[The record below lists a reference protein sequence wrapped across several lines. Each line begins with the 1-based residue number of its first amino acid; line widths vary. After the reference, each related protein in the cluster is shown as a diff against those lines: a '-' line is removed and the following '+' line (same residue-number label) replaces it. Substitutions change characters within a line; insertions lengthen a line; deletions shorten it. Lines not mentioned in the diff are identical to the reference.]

1 MTTKPRPLSIN
12 LMPQDP
18 FYETPLGRMLLW
30 ASNIGRYLVVFTELI
45 VIISFATRF
54 KLDRDL
60 TDLNSGITQKSNLI
74 SSYGSLEN
82 DVRTIQKK
90 TEFLA
95 QQKALLTPLDI
106 LDTVST
112 LIPPN
117 VVLSVTQ
124 LHDQQVQVVGTAPS
138 SKDLAM
144 FVVNVQRKS
153 LVKGLVVDQVKSSD
167 QGAAGFEFT
176 MRIALA
182 R

>member
-1 MTTKPRPLSIN
+1 MITKPRPLSIN

-18 FYETPLGRMLLW
+18 FYETALGRMLLW

-167 QGAAGFEFT
+167 QGATGFEFT